1 MVVYRAQSAWW
12 LLPALVAA
20 GLAAGLALRW
30 QAWRRAPTTRWPEA
44 VLFDHD
50 GTLVDSEDSHRA
62 HWNAVLEPWG
72 VSLDLALY
80 QQIYAGMPTADN
92 AADIVQRF
100 GLQISAQ
107 ALADAKNERTRDWL
121 RTQAFPLMPGVVEVL
136 DALQKNGVRL
146 AVVTGARRYAI
157 DATLRW
163 HGLAHRFET
172 VVCAEDVVC
181 NKPHPAVYQL
191 ALERLGL
198 KASDCVALEDTE
210 HGLAAA
216 AAGVPCVAIPTRF
229 SAEHNF
235 SKAASVQPHLLAALA
250 WMPSRR

>member
-1 MVVYRAQSAWW
+1 
-12 LLPALVAA
+12 
-20 GLAAGLALRW
+20 
-30 QAWRRAPTTRWPEA
+30 

-100 GLQISAQ
+100 GLQISAH

-216 AAGVPCVAIPTRF
+216 AAAGVPCVAIPTRF